1 MKPLS
6 ALSYSKNNKK
16 KLIASTISILVA
28 VLFLYVLQT
37 FVKSLGD
44 SLYEIDVNPYRNHM
58 TVQSVERDKPIPGNI
73 LSSINDNSNVE
84 SIIPFLLYKTRFII
98 PGSINNASILGI
110 RSVDIDYVMKKHNI
124 ILKEGRLPL
133 ENNKEVALDY
143 RMSKNKNVKI
153 GDIIGNSVDKNDSL
167 NGEYKVVGIVEGD
180 GYLSFMPYNTNVAS
194 NTNDEIIVKS
204 SMLVFSK
211 ENKVQEVDDLLL
223 SLPKEVVAVMT
234 LSGIIKSYYE
244 GAKVMNT
251 LDMICML
258 AIIVMVI
265 SVGSSKYV
273 QFFSRKQEIGIL
285 NAMGYTKMQLMKKS
299 FWEVFIINL
308 LGFILGIIAGW
319 LSSIVI
325 NDGAFGAVGGVS
337 IHFSSKAFLMALYIP
352 LFTTLFTLI
361 PVNRLISKLDP
372 IVMIEGI

>member
-16 KLIASTISILVA
+16 KLISSTISILVA
-28 VLFLYVLQT
+28 VSFLYVLQT

-44 SLYEIDVNPYRNHM
+44 SLYELNVNPYENHM
-58 TVQSVERDKPIPGNI
+58 TVQSVDKNKPIPNHI
-73 LSSINDNSNVE
+73 LSHIKGNPNVE
-84 SIIPFLLYKTRFII
+84 STIPFVEYNTRFTI
-98 PGSINNASILGI
+98 PGSMNNASILGI
-110 RSVDIDYVMKKHNI
+110 RSVDMDYVMKEHDI

-143 RMSKNKNVKI
+143 RMSKNKNVRL
-153 GDIIGNSVDKNDSL
+153 GDKIGNSVNKNDTL
-167 NGEYKVVGIVEGD
+167 NGEYTVVGIVEGD
-180 GYLSFMPYNTNVAS
+180 GYLSFMPYNTSVAS

-223 SLPKEVVAVMT
+223 SFPREEVLVMT

-258 AIIVMVI
+258 AILVMVI

-285 NAMGYTKMQLMKKS
+285 NAMGYTKLELMKKA
-299 FWEVFIINL
+299 FGEVFIVNL
-308 LGFILGIIAGW
+308 LGFTLGIIIGW
-319 LSSIVI
+319 LSSVLI
-325 NDGAFGAVGGVS
+325 NDGAFGAVGAVS
-337 IHFSSKAFLMALYIP
+337 IHFSLKAFLMALYIP

-361 PVNRLISKLDP
+361 PVNRLINKLDP